1 MKTYWISLYLYIS
14 NKDNLKKYGEKA
26 IPVIKSY
33 GGTPIVR
40 GGRLKSFSDTNIV
53 RTVIWEFPSYDDAIS
68 CHESTDYKS
77 AWSYAAGTTKR
88 IMFIVEGVDQ
98 EHI

>member
-1 MKTYWISLYLYIS
+1 MKTYWISLYLEIS
-14 NKDNLKKYGEKA
+14 NQDNLKKYGEKA

-33 GGTPIVR
+33 GGKPIVR
-40 GGRLKSFSDTNIV
+40 GGRLTSFSDTNIV
-53 RTVIWEFPSYDDAIS
+53 RTVIWEFSSYDDAIS

-77 AWSYAAGTTKR
+77 AWSYAKGTTKR

-98 EHI
+98 EQI